1 MLWWMRET
9 SRQILALPL
18 ALSMYLA
25 PVDLLIQLMAVWDV
39 YATTYLILTWLAY
52 RNRTLSELHALA
64 KTSKLPGV
72 LRFLTFKP
80 HRLSQIAAFLA
91 FGVTIAAMPQ
101 ARQYGTGLLVIAL
114 SVVAVLTSWLIL
126 QVGFVTHYLALH
138 AEDGGLDFP
147 GGEEPRAADFA
158 YFAFSVGTTFGTT
171 DVTVTSRR
179 IRRQVLVHGVLAF
192 LFNTLIVAVAITFVT
207 AYVSGP

>member
-1 MLWWMRET
+1 MRET
-9 SRQILALPL
+9 SRQLLALPL
-18 ALSMYLA
+18 ALAVYFIPGDFL
-25 PVDLLIQLMAVWDV
+25 VLVMAVWDV

-52 RNRTLSELHALA
+52 RNRTLPELHALA
-64 KTSKLPGV
+64 MASKLPGIF
-72 LRFLTFKP
+72 RFLTFRP
-80 HRLSQIAAFLA
+80 AQLSQGAAFLA

-101 ARQYGTGLLVIAL
+101 ADQSGTGTLVIAL
-114 SVVAVLTSWLIL
+114 SVVAVLTSWLVL

-138 AEDGGLDFP
+138 AKYGGLDFP
-147 GGEEPRAADFA
+147 GDEEPAAADFA

-171 DVTVTSRR
+171 DVTVTGRR

-207 AYVSGP
+207 AYVSGS